1 MAIESK
7 LKKDRLF
14 LRFTWARIK
23 NYLTRAKKSL
33 YSAIILCGLIVGVDL
48 YLGNVEFV
56 TQSLKIAFTLAFIL
70 FVFFFLITKDDN
82 PVDIIISGAEGE
94 TTVLDELKKLDNDF
108 VLFNRVILPD
118 EKSTIGSRELDFI
131 AISKKGIYIVEVKNN
146 RGYIQ
151 VENMAERWNVS
162 KTSQNNKV
170 YAKTIKNPIRQTFA
184 QKKVLQTFLYKE
196 KVFIKGIPVVTVVIF
211 ANEDAQLSENF
222 IADDANQAVLSLDN
236 LIPFINAKEQYIE
249 NIPTRSRKKIIRK
262 LEKR

>member
-1 MAIESK
+1 MAVESK

-14 LRFTWARIK
+14 LRFTWARLR
-23 NYLTRAKKSL
+23 NYLIRAKKSL
-33 YSAIILCGLIVGVDL
+33 YAAIILCGLIVGVDL

-56 TQSLKIAFTLAFIL
+56 SQSLQIAATLAAIL

-94 TTVLDELKKLDNDF
+94 TTVLDELKRLDNSF

-118 EKSTIGSRELDFI
+118 QKSTVGNRELDFI
-131 AISKKGIYIVEVKNN
+131 VISRKGIYIVEVKNN

-151 VENMAERWNVS
+151 VENMAERWQVS

-184 QKKVLQTFLYKE
+184 QKKVLQTYLYKQRIY
-196 KVFIKGIPVVTVVIF
+196 IKGIPVVTVVIF

-222 IADDANQAVLSLDN
+222 IADDANQAVLSLKN
-236 LIPFINAKEQYIE
+236 LLPFIKAKEEYLE
-249 NIPTRSRKKIIRK
+249 KMPSRSRKKIIRK
-262 LEKR
+262 LEKK